1 MKIGILETGEVHPDL
16 KARHGDYPAMFE
28 RLLGAVDPAL
38 EFAIVRVVAGE
49 MPADAAPGRRLAGHR
64 LAPRRL

>member
-16 KARHGDYPAMFE
+16 KTRHGDYPAMFE

-38 EFAIVRVVAGE
+38 EFATVRVVTGE
-49 MPADAAPGRRLAGHR
+49 MPAGTRPGGRLARHR